1 MPNTVMKKPSIHLWL
16 YNHFLYGVSDQIS
29 FFVQCFQQH
38 GYRVSLGRRPHPL
51 SLNVV
56 IENFSYRD
64 KDVLLEFCRSTRK
77 RIAVIMTEHV
87 DFEHGQV
94 FFHGAPLGSE
104 NDYMHPATVMS
115 RVTNL
120 LECLPYIRSLFVLGD
135 LPELRNI
142 SVMLPGLEVRAIP
155 FPRLDDVA
163 FTGGSVAAEPI
174 NNFVFTGGM
183 TDYRRKVLNVLKKG
197 CLSVV
202 NPNGYLSRRR
212 RNALNL
218 SSKLILNIPQREG
231 WRWLSLMRIVA
242 GLQVGRPTVSVG
254 TSDTSQIASCC
265 TQVDVPR
272 KDWIGELGQCVANWR
287 SLYLRD
293 IESYSLMAKAFEEE
307 HPFPH
312 DVLEYWSITDRVGFC
327 CPQGN

>member
-1 MPNTVMKKPSIHLWL
+1 MLNAVKKKPSIHLWL
-16 YNHFLYGVSDQIS
+16 YNHLLYGVSDQIS

-56 IENFSYRD
+56 IEKFSHRD
-64 KDVLLEFCRSTRK
+64 KDVLMEFCRSTRK
-77 RIAVIMTEHV
+77 RVAVIMTEHV

-94 FFHGAPLGSE
+94 LFHGTPLGTE
-104 NDYMHPATVMS
+104 NDYMHPVTAMA

-120 LECLPYIRSLFVLGD
+120 LECLPSIRCLFVLGD

-142 SVMLPGLEVRAIP
+142 SGMLPGLAVRTIP
-155 FPRLDDVA
+155 FPRLEDVSFSGA
-163 FTGGSVAAEPI
+163 ISSADPR
-174 NNFVFTGGM
+174 NDFVFTGGM
-183 TDYRRKVLNVLKKG
+183 TDYRRDVLNVLTTG

-218 SSKLILNIPQREG
+218 TSKLILNIPQREE
-231 WRWLSLMRIVA
+231 WPWLSLMRIVA
-242 GLQVGRPTVSVG
+242 GLQVGRATVSVG
-254 TSDTSQIASCC
+254 TSDISQIASCC
-265 TQVDVPR
+265 TQVDAPR
-272 KDWIGELGQCVANWR
+272 KDWIGELGQCVADWR
-287 SLYLRD
+287 SLYVRD
-293 IESYSLMAKAFEEE
+293 IESYSTMAKAFGEK

-312 DVLEYWSITDRVGFC
+312 DVLEYWSITDRVYC
-327 CPQGN
+327 